1 MRKWQQGR
9 QHFCDR
15 WCTLCGRWSSDQ
27 HLSSEKHLKKA
38 ALERTYSQ
46 EASSKKAGVV
56 EPVNEDTYED
66 EEFWPPAAAD
76 WDTHKRSAWSYY
88 ANSWYDN
95 WYEDSWYD
103 DSWYD
108 NSWR

>member
-1 MRKWQQGR
+1 MRAVELR
-9 QHFCDR
+9 PAFV
-15 WCTLCGRWSSDQ
+15 
-27 HLSSEKHLKKA
+27 
-38 ALERTYSQ
+38 ERESFEEGGFGAHISQ
-46 EASSKKAGVV
+46 EASSEKAGVV
-56 EPVNEDTYED
+56 EPVDEDTYED